1 MLTANI
7 DQYLVFM
14 EQANNLGGDIIVFPE
29 YGVTGIGFSNE
40 VDRKAAREF
49 MVVGEVGRNYC
60 VGEYVNN
67 NDELMEMIGCGAHD
81 NNIYVV
87 VNIGEM
93 VNCTHAQIECK
104 HEDGFNTFNTNL
116 VFDRSGTLIAKYWK
130 QNLFLEPIF
139 DVPAGTLFTTFTS
152 DFGVTF
158 GTFICFDALWEQS
171 VQLLHQVKDE

>member
-1 MLTANI
+1 MAANI
-7 DQYLVFM
+7 DQYLGFM
-14 EQANNLGGDIIVFPE
+14 AEANKMGGDIIVFPE
-29 YGVTGIGFSNE
+29 YGVSGVSFSVVE
-40 VDRKAAREF
+40 DREAAREF

-60 VGEYVNN
+60 SGGEYVNN
-67 NDELMEMIGCGAHD
+67 NDELMEMIGCGAHN

-130 QNLFLEPIF
+130 QNLFLG
-139 DVPAGTLFTTFTS
+139 ANL
-152 DFGVTF
+152 
-158 GTFICFDALWEQS
+158 
-171 VQLLHQVKDE
+171 